1 MSPSPENPIDP
12 PDADV
17 QPPEQTDG
25 APTPAATDL
34 FHDTTFQALPEA
46 LFEIDWSEGL
56 ITACNPAAEAL
67 TGYDREDLVGSS
79 LERLFPDE
87 KNPDVFRSRC
97 RMALSDDQSARI
109 CFPIQGRDGETHP
122 TEHVLASL
130 DRATTGGEGAVL
142 LLMREVTEEEVRAR
156 QIEEQLSYFR
166 EGVEHIDEV
175 FWLTPPDKSEMLYI
189 SPAFEELWGRS
200 TKALYED
207 STLWLDG
214 IHPDDRQ
221 AVREKLPLQKEG
233 EYDEQYR
240 IIRPDGEVRWV
251 RDCAYPITDETGDT
265 VRIVGVVTDITERKR
280 AEKERQQARGL
291 LEAVVQGTT
300 DAVFVKDRKGRYRLV
315 NDAAARIVGLKGR
328 DQMAG
333 ETDDALFAPE
343 TAEDIRRD
351 DRRVMETGE
360 TVRFEEQLERK
371 DGNERVYE
379 TVKAPYRNASG
390 EVVGVIGVSRDVTE
404 NSRAQEELERARK
417 KYETVFDV
425 TPLALS
431 VATLEEG
438 SFLEINEGFERLYG
452 YERETVLGK
461 TVDELDIWAAPR
473 EREQIVRRLEDAGAV
488 NGVEVQLRTKSGELI
503 EALFSARRITIDGR
517 DCVVTAVNDITDR
530 VAAEK
535 ELERLALH
543 DPLTG
548 LHNRSVFEDR
558 LDHALERARREDTHV
573 GVLFLDID
581 RFKVVN
587 DSLGHSVGDALLQE
601 AADRLRGCVREADTV
616 ARMGGDEFAVLLE
629 AVENEAEA
637 EEAAGRVAE
646 AFQRPFQVAGTE
658 IPAEVSIGLA
668 LSHHE
673 GVEEADDLL
682 RFSDVAMY
690 RMKEVKGTG
699 YRIFDPSSDRAETVR
714 FQRERRLEEALE
726 KDEFEV
732 WYQPVVDLQHE
743 GIVGAEALVRW
754 RHPEQGLLPA
764 GEFVPSAEDSGLI
777 EEIDQKVL
785 EEASQAAAAW
795 SRTTAGRD
803 LWMSVNLSAD
813 RYRDPELGGKV
824 RATLE
829 EAGFPSDRLQLE
841 ISEGILVG
849 GEANLQDLRSAGVRL
864 AIDDFG
870 TGGSSFH
877 YLKRLQADVL
887 KIDHSFVADLG
898 EDPRHRAI
906 VEAMIV
912 LARRMD
918 LEVIAE
924 GVEIRTQLDHLRDL
938 GCALGQGYFFGRP
951 VPREEF
957 EESLSDGRL
966 P

>member
-1 MSPSPENPIDP
+1 MKNHIDP
-12 PDADV
+12 PDANP
-17 QPPEQTDG
+17 QSPGRTEG
-25 APTPAATDL
+25 ASAPIAADPSRE
-34 FHDTTFQALPEA
+34 TTFRVLPEA
-46 LFEIDWSEGL
+46 LLQIQWPEGV

-87 KNPDVFRSRC
+87 KNTDVFRSRC

-109 CFPIQGRDGETHP
+109 SFPIRRTDGEIRP
-122 TEHVLASL
+122 IEHMLTSL
-130 DRATTGGEGAVL
+130 SEAGSDELGSVL
-142 LLMREVTEEEVRAR
+142 LHMREVTEREAQYR
-156 QIEEQLSYFR
+156 QIEEQLSYFQ
-166 EGVEHIDEV
+166 EGVEYIDEV

-189 SPAFEELWGRS
+189 SPAYEALWGRS
-200 TKALYED
+200 VKALYEAPT
-207 STLWLDG
+207 SWLDG
-214 IHPDDRQ
+214 VHPDDRQ
-221 AVREKLPLQKEG
+221 AIREKLPLQREG

-240 IIRPDGEVRWV
+240 VVQPDGEIRWV
-251 RDCAYPITDETGDT
+251 RDRAYPITDETGEV
-265 VRIVGVVTDITERKR
+265 VRVVGVVTDITERKR
-280 AEKERQQARGL
+280 AQKERKRTRGL

-300 DAVFVKDRKGRYRLV
+300 DAVFVKDRERRYRLA
-315 NDAAARIVGLKGR
+315 NDAAARMVGLQSR
-328 DQMAG
+328 DQMEG
-333 ETDDALFAPE
+333 ETDEAFFSPGTVEHL
-343 TAEDIRRD
+343 RRD

-371 DGNERVYE
+371 DGEERVYE

-390 EVVGVIGVSRDVTE
+390 KIVGVIGVSRDVTE
-404 NSRAQEELERARK
+404 KRRVQEELERARK

-438 SFLEINEGFERLYG
+438 RFLEINEGFERLYG

-461 TVDELDIWAAPR
+461 TVDELDVWADPR
-473 EREQIVRRLEDAGAV
+473 KREQIVLRLQDAGAV
-488 NGVEVQLRTKSGELI
+488 NSVEVQLRTRSGEVI
-503 EALFSARRITIDGR
+503 EALFSARRITVDGR

-530 VAAEK
+530 VMAER

-558 LDHALERARREDTHV
+558 LDHALERARREETHV

-581 RFKVVN
+581 RFKVIN

-658 IPAEVSIGLA
+658 IPAEASIGLA
-668 LSHHE
+668 LSHQE

-690 RMKEVKGTG
+690 RMKEAQGTG
-699 YRIFDPSSDRAETVR
+699 YRVFDPSSDRAETVR

-726 KDEFEV
+726 RDEFEV
-732 WYQPVVDLQHE
+732 WYQPVVDLQNE
-743 GIVGAEALVRW
+743 EIVGVEALVRW
-754 RHPEQGLLPA
+754 RHPEKSILRA
-764 GEFVPSAEDSGLI
+764 GDFVPFAEESGLI
-777 EEIDQKVL
+777 EEIDRRVL
-785 EEASQAAAAW
+785 EEACGTVATWPQ
-795 SRTTAGRD
+795 TTVGRD
-803 LWMSVNLSAD
+803 IWMSVNLSAD
-813 RYRDPELGGKV
+813 RYRNPKLGEKIQ
-824 RATLE
+824 ATLE
-829 EAGFPSDRLQLE
+829 ETGFPSDRLQLE
-841 ISEGILVG
+841 VSESILVG
-849 GEANLQDLRSAGVRL
+849 GEAQLQDLRSGGVRL

-870 TGGSSFH
+870 TGQSSFH
-877 YLKRLQADVL
+877 YLMHLQADVL

-906 VEAMIV
+906 VEAMVV
-912 LARRMD
+912 LARRMELD
-918 LEVIAE
+918 VIAE
-924 GVEIRTQLDHLRDL
+924 GIETQTQLDHLQDL

-951 VPREEF
+951 MPPEEF
-957 EESLSDGRL
+957 EESLSDGTL